1 MIRNYMGQNEK
12 RGNVDRD
19 HSKERRNH
27 VGLLG
32 THVMMGSAMGVRP
45 AGKTDA
51 NEQINWDNEELEPS
65 HEFQKYRDSTNDVVN
80 GGPKIA
86 PPPQDATGQIPE
98 LLDTGSKNIPSW

>member
-51 NEQINWDNEELEPS
+51 NE
-65 HEFQKYRDSTNDVVN
+65 
-80 GGPKIA
+80 
-86 PPPQDATGQIPE
+86 
-98 LLDTGSKNIPSW
+98 